1 MEKEISP
8 KMSEIERKL
17 LDALLEGDD
26 PILDSLRAQLA
37 ESKIESRELSGSGFF
52 LNFEIPDSVPKI
64 NPDRIIVGDVFLIL
78 RESSTMVVLS
88 SLEKMGIFRCL
99 RLILMA
105 MKSGP
110 ISPAFLVCFTIRIQE
125 IGLLRSCGDK
135 RGGHPVVDIQTLS
148 ANILLDLE
156 VLELACIGYFWSGAA
171 TPKMLWVP
179 LFSRKYFEPALSPK
193 LTSKSA

>member
-78 RESSTMVVLS
+78 RESSTEVGLS
-88 SLEKMGIFRCL
+88 SQDL
-99 RLILMA
+99 
-105 MKSGP
+105 
-110 ISPAFLVCFTIRIQE
+110 
-125 IGLLRSCGDK
+125 GLKAGSD
-135 RGGHPVVDIQTLS
+135 
-148 ANILLDLE
+148 
-156 VLELACIGYFWSGAA
+156 
-171 TPKMLWVP
+171 
-179 LFSRKYFEPALSPK
+179 
-193 LTSKSA
+193 